1 MELGTMAINK
11 QIFNLDFMN
20 SEEIEEMIKNRK
32 RKSKIK
38 KKLKKKLNREGFK
51 IL

>member
-20 SEEIEEMIKNRK
+20 SEEIEEMIKK
-32 RKSKIK
+32 IEKEKSKIK
-38 KKLKKKLNREGFK
+38 KELKKEIK
-51 IL
+51 